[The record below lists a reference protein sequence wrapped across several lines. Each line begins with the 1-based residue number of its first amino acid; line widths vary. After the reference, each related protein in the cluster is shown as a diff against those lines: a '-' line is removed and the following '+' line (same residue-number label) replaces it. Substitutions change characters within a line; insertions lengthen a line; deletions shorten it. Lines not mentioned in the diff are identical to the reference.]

1 MIMKDCCKKISKGGA
16 THVNLNGSKITTH
29 CLCDCKLLVKWNCWK
44 CDQTIISVIIK
55 AYLLIKTYLIFQEI
69 GLGGK
74 KKKKKKS
81 NFGVLF
87 HVKSFIYLISDMAS
101 QVYEFRVEM
110 TCEGC
115 VNSVQN
121 VLNKQAGVNDINV
134 NLDNKM
140 VSVKTTLSS
149 DEVLQTIKKTG
160 KECTFL
166 GVKQ

>member
-1 MIMKDCCKKISKGGA
+1 
-16 THVNLNGSKITTH
+16 
-29 CLCDCKLLVKWNCWK
+29 
-44 CDQTIISVIIK
+44 
-55 AYLLIKTYLIFQEI
+55 
-69 GLGGK
+69 
-74 KKKKKKS
+74 
-81 NFGVLF
+81 
-87 HVKSFIYLISDMAS
+87 MAS
-101 QVYEFRVEM
+101 QIYEFRVEM

-121 VLNKQAGVNDINV
+121 VLNKKAGVNDINV

-166 GVKQ
+166 GIKQ

>member
-1 MIMKDCCKKISKGGA
+1 M
-16 THVNLNGSKITTH
+16 
-29 CLCDCKLLVKWNCWK
+29 
-44 CDQTIISVIIK
+44 
-55 AYLLIKTYLIFQEI
+55 IKTYLIFQEI

-74 KKKKKKS
+74 RKKKEKS
-81 NFGVLF
+81 NFGVIC
-87 HVKSFIYLISDMAS
+87 HVKSFTYFISDIMAA

-121 VLNKQAGVNDINV
+121 VLNKKAGVNDINV